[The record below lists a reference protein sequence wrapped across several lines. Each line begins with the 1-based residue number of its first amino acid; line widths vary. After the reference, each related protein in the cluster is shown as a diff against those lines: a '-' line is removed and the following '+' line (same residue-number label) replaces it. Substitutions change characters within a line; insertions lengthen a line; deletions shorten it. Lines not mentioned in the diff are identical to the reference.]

1 MVNKCWNLNQ
11 IDVKNIFYQRT
22 FEEKMYMT
30 LPYDQQKEHIANR
43 VCRLKKLIYG
53 LK

>member
-1 MVNKCWNLNQ
+1 MLEPKSNRCKKYILS
-11 IDVKNIFYQRT
+11 KNIWRENVYDT
-22 FEEKMYMT
+22 
-30 LPYDQQKEHIANR
+30 PYDQQKEHIANR